1 MYVLLEIFCPLLV
14 WLLRNEVQGI
24 ILHNLRKWSN
34 SSSRKTRLNK
44 NKASSRKL
52 IDQKTFFVLESFL
65 EILLGHCCIF
75 VY

>member
-1 MYVLLEIFCPLLV
+1 MYVLLEMFCPLLV

-24 ILHNLRKWSN
+24 ILHNLRKLSN

-44 NKASSRKL
+44 NKVSSRKL
-52 IDQKTFFVLESFL
+52 IDQKTFFVLEPFL